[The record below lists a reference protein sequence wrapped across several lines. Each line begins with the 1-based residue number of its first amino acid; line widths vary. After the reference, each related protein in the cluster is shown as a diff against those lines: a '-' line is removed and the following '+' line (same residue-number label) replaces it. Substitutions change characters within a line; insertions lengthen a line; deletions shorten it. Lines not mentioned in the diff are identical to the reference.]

1 MNIQTNA
8 HDTKTATVLKTL
20 TEMDQGTLLTARV
33 HKMGQERGR
42 DATGKKVVYGDDVV
56 HVLIWTGFSYQ
67 ALIARSM
74 KILSQQ
80 LAKGGYIERLAKAT
94 LAQHPEATIE
104 DVCYALQETRDGF
117 RKVLAD
123 GTDPDRAAQASLTG
137 LWEPLMVNGVKV
149 RGSRV
154 YAGYARPDDLRA
166 PVPGTIYIQGVKLGE
181 NLVTPAVNGQWQTD
195 SKPKTVA
202 KQIIRKQL
210 PVGLYCQYRLSP
222 ERVTE
227 MSVADEAVKVAK
239 SERIGIDPEAV
250 LSLFKI
256 AP

>member
-8 HDTKTATVLKTL
+8 TDTKTVSVLSELTTL
-20 TEMDQGTLLTARV
+20 DQGTLFSACI
-33 HKMGQERGR
+33 HKMGKERGR
-42 DATGKKVVYGDDVV
+42 GKKLVYGDDTV
-56 HVLIWTGFSYQ
+56 HVLIWTGFNYQ
-67 ALIARSM
+67 ALIARSH
-74 KILSQQ
+74 KVLNQQ
-80 LAKGGYIERLAKAT
+80 LAKGGYIERLARAT
-94 LAQHPEATIE
+94 LALEPTATIE

-123 GTDPDRAAQASLTG
+123 GTDPDRAARAGMSSSV
-137 LWEPLMVNGVKV
+137 WEPLVINGVKV
-149 RGSRV
+149 KGSRV
-154 YAGYARPDDLRA
+154 YTGPAHPEDPRA
-166 PVPGTIYIQGVKLGE
+166 PVPGTVYVQGVKLGE
-181 NLVTPAVNGQWQTD
+181 NLVTPAEHGDWQVD

-202 KQIIRKQL
+202 KQIIKEQL

-227 MSVADEAVKVAK
+227 MSVAGDAVKVAK
-239 SERIGIDPEAV
+239 AKHIGIDPQAV